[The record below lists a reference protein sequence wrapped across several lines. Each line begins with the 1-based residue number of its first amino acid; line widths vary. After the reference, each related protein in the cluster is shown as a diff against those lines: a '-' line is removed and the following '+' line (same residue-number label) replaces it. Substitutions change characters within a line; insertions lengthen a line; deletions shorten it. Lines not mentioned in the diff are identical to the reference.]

1 MKIMKTLV
9 LGTVLSLIFSVNASA
24 QKNFSKDADKAF
36 DQKEYFNAIEL
47 YKKAYSKAKKKED
60 KANIIFKTAE
70 CYRNIGDTKQQ
81 ESWYAK
87 AIKAKYADPKAI
99 LYLANAKKAMA
110 KYDEALIEYNNY
122 KKEVPS
128 DPAGEDGAKSCE
140 LAQKWKDSP
149 TRYKVE
155 NMAQFN
161 SKQSDFAPAYADKKS
176 QVLYFTSTREGSTGG
191 KIDAGLGQ
199 VYSDIYETKVDKNGK
214 WSTPSPILPPINTEF
229 NEGGS
234 TVNRKMNNLY
244 FTRCGALKNKEAK
257 CQLFIA
263 TKQGTSWA
271 KEVSL
276 PFNIDSFAFGHPT
289 ISTDEQTLYFASDMP
304 GGYGGKDIW
313 MSTYDKKIKGFGKP
327 KNMGASINTQGD
339 EMYPYVS
346 EDGSLYFASN
356 GLIGMG
362 GLDIFKAVKKG
373 EKWSDVSN
381 MKAPINS
388 AGDDFAIIFEGKK
401 DKGYFT
407 SNREGGK
414 GSDDIYSF
422 MMPPLVFSL
431 EGVVTDC
438 KYHIPVENVTM
449 RLVGSDGTNVE
460 AKTDKAGY
468 YKFAEIGNARY
479 INTNTSYI
487 ITTESVGAK
496 SEKIAGYLNSTEK
509 GKITTVGEME
519 SKIYKQDFCLT
530 PAETEIRFPAVLYA
544 LNKADLRAESKD
556 SLNFLYQTLIDNP
569 TIIIE
574 LSSHTDSRASD
585 AYNDKLS
592 QARAQSCVDYLV
604 KDKGIPLA
612 RLKPKGYG
620 EKKLLMTDA
629 DILKLKTTEEKEAA
643 HQKNR
648 RTVFR
653 VLSFNYVDPN
663 APKPP
668 PIVPPKVSGEEGGY
682 EEGSDEGTGSTETP
696 GDVGTTT
703 AAPVNTGTTKPAA
716 VDPKKPK

>member
-1 MKIMKTLV
+1 MKNLKTLA
-9 LGTVLSLIFSVNASA
+9 LTMALALAFSTGAYA

-60 KANIIFKTAE
+60 KALILFKTAE
-70 CYRNIGDTKQQ
+70 CYRYIGDTKQQ
-81 ESWYAK
+81 EAWYAK
-87 AIKAKYADPKAI
+87 CIKAKYSDPKAI

-155 NMAQFN
+155 NMAQIN
-161 SKQSDFAPAYADKKS
+161 SKQADFGPAYGDKKF
-176 QVLYFTSTREGSTGG
+176 QTLYFTSTREGATGG

-199 VYSDIYETKVDKNGK
+199 VFSDIFETKVDKNGK
-214 WSTPSPILPPINTEF
+214 WSTPTPLIPPVNTPD

-234 TVNRKMNNLY
+234 TVNRKMNTLY
-244 FTRCGALKNKEAK
+244 FTRCGTTKNMEAK

-271 KEVSL
+271 KEVKIA
-276 PFNIDSFAFGHPT
+276 FCVDSFTFGHPS
-289 ISTDEQTLYFASDMP
+289 ISPDEQVLYFSSDMP
-304 GGYGGKDIW
+304 GGFGGKDIW
-313 MSTYDKKIKGFGKP
+313 ISTYDKKAKGFGKP
-327 KNMGASINTQGD
+327 VNAGPSVNTQGD
-339 EMYPYVS
+339 EMYPFIS
-346 EDGSLYFASN
+346 DDGFLYFSSN

-362 GLDIFKAVKKG
+362 GLDIFKAEKKG
-373 EKWSDVSN
+373 DKWTNVAN
-381 MKAPINS
+381 MKSPINS
-388 AGDDFAIIFEGKK
+388 AADDFAIIFEGKK
-401 DKGYFT
+401 DKGYFS

-414 GSDDIYSF
+414 GGDDIYSF
-422 MMPPLVFSL
+422 VMPPLLFAL

-438 KYHIPVENVTM
+438 KYKVAVENVTM

-479 INTNTSYI
+479 INPNTSYV

-519 SKIYKQDFCLT
+519 SKTYKQDFCLT

-544 LNKADLRAESKD
+544 LNKADLRPESKD

-585 AYNDKLS
+585 AYNEKLS

-604 KDKGIPLA
+604 KEKGIPVA

-620 EKKLLMTDA
+620 EKKLLVTDA
-629 DILKLKTTEEKEAA
+629 DITKMKTTEEKEAG

-682 EEGSDEGTGSTETP
+682 EGEDGGTGTEAPPADGT
-696 GDVGTTT
+696 GTTT
-703 AAPVNTGTTKPAA
+703 TAPTGTTAPAPA
-716 VDPKKPK
+716 DPKKPK